1 MLGVGWNP
9 GISSRND
16 LLCLPFDYPEYSKS
30 TVRRLLGSEPFCILK
45 MHDEETDYA
54 AAVLFVYCEKGTS
67 YQANYALSSLFTF
80 VQTR

>member
-16 LLCLPFDYPEYSKS
+16 LPCLSFDYPEYSKS
-30 TVRRLLGSEPFCILK
+30 TVRRLLGSEPFFILR

-54 AAVLFVYCEKGTS
+54 SAVLFVYCEKGTS
-67 YQANYALSSLFTF
+67 YQAHYALSL
-80 VQTR
+80 